1 MLTPKSID
9 HLVFRIADLAATERF
24 YTAILG
30 DPTHQTEDS
39 LLYMTG
45 ETRLFFTIADPAK
58 AAYDKEQTGLNHVAF
73 AIPTLED
80 LQTIQTQLN
89 TANIPH
95 SGIQID
101 QYGLKEFIWLDDPD
115 GLRIEFYLRHT

>member
-24 YTAILG
+24 YTVILG

-45 ETRLFFTIADPAK
+45 ETRLFFTIADSAK
-58 AAYDKEQTGLNHVAF
+58 APYDKEQTGLNHLAF

-80 LQTIQTQLN
+80 LQTIQTQLS
-89 TANIPH
+89 TASIPH

-101 QYGLKEFIWLDDPD
+101 QYGLKEFIWLDDPN
-115 GLRIEFYLRHT
+115 GLRIEFYLRPE